1 MSLAGTGST
10 PFPLVGTE
18 TETRAEAAPRKG
30 GRRLRPG
37 RVVLHSFLI
46 LTSLLWLIPLL
57 WAAYTSLRPY
67 QETAD
72 HGYVSVARSLTLA
85 NYRSALSR
93 GDLVHHFVNTM
104 IIVVPALVLTL
115 FLASMVAFV
124 VARFSFK
131 GNLALLMLFTA
142 GNLLPQQVIIT
153 PLYRLYKSV
162 PLPAVMSDSGT
173 LYDSFWGIILIHV
186 AFQTGFC
193 TFVLS
198 NYMKTL
204 PVELSEAA
212 RVDGAS
218 AWRQYW
224 QITMPLCR
232 APLAAL
238 ATLEFTWIYNDFFWA
253 LTLMVTGDKRPIT
266 SSLNN
271 LQGQF
276 FTDNNLVAAGSLLV
290 AAPTVIVY
298 FLLQKQF
305 IGGLTLGATKG

>member
-1 MSLAGTGST
+1 MTAVTSRSTAASRPAAPAQKPAKPPLRPARVLLHATLVLVSLAW
-10 PFPLVGTE
+10 
-18 TETRAEAAPRKG
+18 
-30 GRRLRPG
+30 
-37 RVVLHSFLI
+37 
-46 LTSLLWLIPLL
+46 LLPLL

-67 QETAD
+67 EETAEN
-72 HGYVSVARSLTLA
+72 GYVSVARSLTLE
-85 NYRSALSR
+85 NYRKAFEQ
-93 GDLVHHFVNTM
+93 GDLLLHFTNTM

-115 FLASMVAFV
+115 FLSSMVAFV
-124 VARFSFK
+124 VSRFQFR
-131 GNLALLMLFTA
+131 GQIALLMLFTA
-142 GNLLPQQVIIT
+142 GNLLPQQAIIT
-153 PLYRLYKSV
+153 PLYRMYREV
-162 PLPAVMSDSGT
+162 PLPEWMSDSGT
-173 LYDSFWGIILIHV
+173 LFDSFWGIILIHI
-186 AFQTGFC
+186 AFQVGFC

-204 PVELSEAA
+204 PHELTEAA

-224 QITMPLCR
+224 QITLPLCR

-253 LTLMVTGDKRPIT
+253 LVLMVSGDKRPIT
-266 SSLNN
+266 SALNN

-276 FTDNNLVAAGSLLV
+276 FIDNNLVAAGSLIV
-290 AAPTVIVY
+290 ALPTVIVY

>member
-1 MSLAGTGST
+1 MTAVTAVT
-10 PFPLVGTE
+10 AVPAEPRVVGKRHKKLT
-18 TETRAEAAPRKG
+18 
-30 GRRLRPG
+30 PG
-37 RVVLHSFLI
+37 RVLLHTVLV
-46 LTSLLWLIPLL
+46 LTSLVWLLPLL
-57 WAAYTSLRPY
+57 WAGYTSLRPY
-67 QETAD
+67 AETAQ
-72 HGYVSVARSLTLA
+72 HGYVSLASTLTLE
-85 NYRSALSR
+85 NYRNALNR
-93 GDLVHHFVNTM
+93 GDLVHHFLNTM

-124 VARFSFK
+124 VSRFSFR
-131 GNLALLMLFTA
+131 GNVALLMLFAA
-142 GNLLPQQVIIT
+142 GNLLPQQVIVT
-153 PLYRLYKSV
+153 PLYRVYKSI
-162 PLPAVMSDSGT
+162 PLPLAMSDSGT
-173 LYDSFWGIILIHV
+173 LFDSFWGIILIHV

-204 PVELSEAA
+204 PHELTEAA

-224 QITMPLCR
+224 QITLPLCR

-253 LTLMVTGDKRPIT
+253 LVLMVTGDKRPIT

-276 FTDNNLVAAGSLLV
+276 FTDNNLVAAGSLMV
-290 AAPTVIVY
+290 ALPTVLVY
-298 FLLQKQF
+298 ALLQKQF

>member
-1 MSLAGTGST
+1 MSSLG
-10 PFPLVGTE
+10 
-18 TETRAEAAPRKG
+18 AEASTGVRA
-30 GRRLRPG
+30 GRRAASRAAAVPGKRGQGLRPSQ
-37 RVVLHSFLI
+37 VFLHGFLI
-46 LTSLLWLIPLL
+46 LTSLIWLLPLL

-72 HGYVSVARSLTLA
+72 HGYVSVARSLTLD
-85 NYRSALSR
+85 NYRNALNR
-93 GDLVHHFVNTM
+93 GDLLHHFVNTM

-115 FLASMVAFV
+115 FLSSMVAFV
-124 VARFSFK
+124 VSRFRFR
-131 GNLALLMLFTA
+131 GNVALLMLFTA

-204 PVELSEAA
+204 PQELSEAA

-224 QITMPLCR
+224 QITVPLCR

-290 AAPTVIVY
+290 AFPTVIVY

>member
-1 MSLAGTGST
+1 MTAVPVQRAIVSKRRKRLT
-10 PFPLVGTE
+10 PARVLLHTILV
-18 TETRAEAAPRKG
+18 
-30 GRRLRPG
+30 
-37 RVVLHSFLI
+37 
-46 LTSLLWLIPLL
+46 LTSVIWLLPLL

-67 QETAD
+67 AETAQ
-72 HGYVSVARSLTLA
+72 HGYVSLASTLTLE
-85 NYRSALSR
+85 NYRNALSR
-93 GDLVHHFVNTM
+93 GDLVHHFANTM

-115 FLASMVAFV
+115 FLSSMVAFV
-124 VARFSFK
+124 VSRFSFR
-131 GNLALLMLFTA
+131 GNVALLMLFTA
-142 GNLLPQQVIIT
+142 GNLLPQQVIVT
-153 PLYRLYKSV
+153 PLYRIYKSI
-162 PLPAVMSDSGT
+162 PLPLALSDSGT
-173 LYDSFWGIILIHV
+173 LFDSFWGIILIHV

-204 PVELSEAA
+204 PHELTEAA

-224 QITMPLCR
+224 QITLPLCR

-253 LTLMVTGDKRPIT
+253 LVLMVTGDKRPIT

-276 FTDNNLVAAGSLLV
+276 FTDNNLVAAGSLMV
-290 AAPTVIVY
+290 ALPTVLVY
-298 FLLQKQF
+298 ALLQKQF

>member
-1 MSLAGTGST
+1 MTSVASHRVPLAGST
-10 PFPLVGTE
+10 SSADVAHRRRRG
-18 TETRAEAAPRKG
+18 PRPA
-30 GRRLRPG
+30 RL
-37 RVVLHSFLI
+37 VLHTFLV
-46 LTSLLWLIPLL
+46 LTCLVWLLPLL

-67 QETAD
+67 SETAR
-72 HGYVSVARSLTLA
+72 HGYVSIATSLTLE
-85 NYRSALSR
+85 NYRKALTQ
-93 GDLVHHFVNTM
+93 GALPHHFLNTM

-115 FLASMVAFV
+115 FLSSMVAFV

-142 GNLLPQQVIIT
+142 GNLLPAQVIIT

-162 PLPAVMSDSGT
+162 PLPLVMSDSGT
-173 LYDSFWGIILIHV
+173 LFDSFWGIILIHI

-204 PVELSEAA
+204 PQELTEAA

-224 QITMPLCR
+224 QITLPLCR
-232 APLAAL
+232 APIAAL

-253 LTLMVTGDKRPIT
+253 LVLMVTGDKRPIT

-276 FTDNNLVAAGSLLV
+276 FRDNNLIAAGSLMV
-290 AAPTVIVY
+290 ALPTVFVY

>member
-1 MSLAGTGST
+1 MTSIAATAVTVPRSQARAAVKRTAPQKLGRFALHT
-10 PFPLVGTE
+10 FLVLT
-18 TETRAEAAPRKG
+18 A
-30 GRRLRPG
+30 L
-37 RVVLHSFLI
+37 VFLF
-46 LTSLLWLIPLL
+46 PLL

-67 QETAD
+67 QETAQN
-72 HGYVSVARSLTLA
+72 GYVSIARSLTLQ
-85 NYRSALSR
+85 NYRDAFSR
-93 GDLVHHFVNTM
+93 GDLLHHFLNTM
-104 IIVVPALVLTL
+104 IIVVPALALTL
-115 FLASMVAFV
+115 FLSSMVAFV
-124 VARFSFK
+124 VSRFSFK
-131 GNLALLMLFTA
+131 GNVALLMLFTA

-153 PLYRLYKSV
+153 PLFRIYKAV
-162 PLPAVMSDSGT
+162 PLPLWMSDSGT
-173 LYDSFWGIILIHV
+173 LFDSFWGIILIHV

-204 PVELSEAA
+204 PDELTEAA

-224 QITMPLCR
+224 QITLPLCR
-232 APLAAL
+232 APIAAL

-253 LTLMVTGDKRPIT
+253 LVLMVTGDKRPIT

-290 AAPTVIVY
+290 ALPTVFVY
-298 FLLQKQF
+298 LLLQKQF

>member
-1 MSLAGTGST
+1 MTTLATS
-10 PFPLVGTE
+10 V
-18 TETRAEAAPRKG
+18 AVAVPRKKVAVAG
-30 GRRLRPG
+30 GGPRRFG
-37 RVVLHSFLI
+37 RVVLHIFLV
-46 LTSLLWLIPLL
+46 LTSLAFLLPLV

-67 QETAD
+67 ADTAK
-72 HGYVSVARSLTLA
+72 HGYVSVATSLTLQ
-85 NYRSALSR
+85 NYRDAVSR
-93 GDLVHHFVNTM
+93 GDLVHHFVNTV

-115 FLASMVAFV
+115 FLSSMVAFV
-124 VARFSFK
+124 VSRFSFR
-131 GNLALLMLFTA
+131 GNVALLMLFTA

-153 PLYRLYKSV
+153 PLFRLYRAV
-162 PLPAVMSDSGT
+162 PLPSFMSDSGT
-173 LYDSFWGIILIHV
+173 LFDSFWGIILIHV

-204 PVELSEAA
+204 PQELSEAA

-224 QITMPLCR
+224 QITLPLCR
-232 APLAAL
+232 APIAAM

-253 LTLMVTGDKRPIT
+253 LVLMVTGDKRPIT

-290 AAPTVIVY
+290 AGPTVLVY
-298 FLLQKQF
+298 LLLQKQF

>member
-1 MSLAGTGST
+1 MTAAIKPST
-10 PFPLVGTE
+10 P
-18 TETRAEAAPRKG
+18 G
-30 GRRLRPG
+30 GRADRPVTSRRTGELDRGLRPA
-37 RVVLHSFLI
+37 RVFLHGTLI
-46 LTSLLWLIPLL
+46 LVCLAWLIPLL

-67 QETAD
+67 EETAKY
-72 HGYVSVARSLTLA
+72 GYVSIARSLTLQ
-85 NYRSALSR
+85 NYRNALER
-93 GDLVHHFVNTM
+93 GDILHFFTNTM
-104 IIVVPALVLTL
+104 IILVPALILIL
-115 FLASMVAFV
+115 FLSSMVAFV
-124 VARFSFK
+124 VSRFQFR
-131 GNLALLMLFTA
+131 GQLALLMVFTA

-153 PLYRLYKSV
+153 PLYRIYRSV
-162 PLPAVMSDSGT
+162 PLPEWMSDSGT
-173 LYDSFWGIILIHV
+173 LFDSYWGIILIHV
-186 AFQTGFC
+186 AFQIGFC

-204 PVELSEAA
+204 PEELTEAA

-218 AWRQYW
+218 VWRQYW
-224 QITMPLCR
+224 QITLPLCR

-253 LTLMVTGDKRPIT
+253 LVLMVTGDKRPIT

-290 AAPTVIVY
+290 ALPTVLVY

-305 IGGLTLGATKG
+305 IGGLTMGATKG

>member
-1 MSLAGTGST
+1 MTAVAT
-10 PFPLVGTE
+10 PTSQTSPSGPG
-18 TETRAEAAPRKG
+18 RPSRRDDN
-30 GRRLRPG
+30 RRLRPG
-37 RVVLHSFLI
+37 RVVLHTVLVLVSAAW
-46 LTSLLWLIPLL
+46 LLPLL

-67 QETAD
+67 EETARN
-72 HGYVSVARSLTLA
+72 GYVSLAEALTFE
-85 NYRSALSR
+85 NYRKAFEQ
-93 GDLVHHFVNTM
+93 GDMLHHFTNTM
-104 IIVVPALVLTL
+104 IIVVPSLLLIL
-115 FLASMVAFV
+115 FLSSMVAFV
-124 VARFSFK
+124 VSRFQFR
-131 GNLALLMLFTA
+131 GQIALLMLFTA
-142 GNLLPQQVIIT
+142 GNLLPQQSIIT
-153 PLYRLYKSV
+153 PLYRLYRTV
-162 PLPAVMSDSGT
+162 PLPEWMSDSGT
-173 LYDSFWGIILIHV
+173 LFDSYWGIILIHI
-186 AFQTGFC
+186 AFQIGFC

-204 PVELSEAA
+204 PHELTEAA

-224 QITMPLCR
+224 QITLPLCR

-253 LTLMVTGDKRPIT
+253 LVLMVSGDKRPIT

-276 FTDNNLVAAGSLLV
+276 FIDNNLVAAGSLLV
-290 AAPTVIVY
+290 ALPTVLIY

>member
-1 MSLAGTGST
+1 MSTVVIPAQRTEQEIAALRAGR
-10 PFPLVGTE
+10 P
-18 TETRAEAAPRKG
+18 AP
-30 GRRLRPG
+30 RLRPG
-37 RVVLHSFLI
+37 RVVLHVCLVLI
-46 LTSLLWLIPLL
+46 ALAWLVPLL
-57 WAAYTSLRPY
+57 YAAYTSLRPY
-67 QETAD
+67 DETARD
-72 HGYVSVARSLTLA
+72 GYVSVAKSLTLA
-85 NYRSALSR
+85 NYRHALER
-93 GDLVHHFVNTM
+93 GDLLHHFVNTA

-115 FLASMVAFV
+115 FLSSMVAFV
-124 VARFSFK
+124 VSRFEFRGSV
-131 GNLALLMLFTA
+131 ALLMLFTA

-153 PLYRLYKSV
+153 PLYRLYRSV
-162 PLPAVMSDSGT
+162 PLPLWMSDSGT
-173 LYDSFWGIILIHV
+173 LFDSYWGIILIHV
-186 AFQTGFC
+186 SFQVGFC

-204 PVELSEAA
+204 PKELSEAA

-224 QITMPLCR
+224 QITLPLCR

-253 LTLMVTGDKRPIT
+253 LVLMVTGDKRPIT

-276 FTDNNLVAAGSLLV
+276 FTDNNLVAAGSLMV
-290 AAPTVIVY
+290 ALPTMIVY
-298 FLLQKQF
+298 FVLQKQF